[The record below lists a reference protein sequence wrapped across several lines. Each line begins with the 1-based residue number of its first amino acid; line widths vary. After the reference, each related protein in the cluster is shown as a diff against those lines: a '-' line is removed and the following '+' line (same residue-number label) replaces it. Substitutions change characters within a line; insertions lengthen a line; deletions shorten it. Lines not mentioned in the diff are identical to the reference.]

1 MKAVTVDMLR
11 THLMAASV
19 TAMGAETIALLA
31 LVVTPVSPQTLN
43 SLPFRLLAIAI
54 VIIGVIVIRRVARV
68 AFDLAIARHHVTPYM
83 SNSWPM
89 LVLTDRPWRWLVI
102 LHLRLRGRPFALAEE

>member
-11 THLMAASV
+11 ANLMAASV
-19 TAMGAETIALLA
+19 TAIGAEAIAFLA
-31 LVVTPVSPQTLN
+31 LVMTPVSQQTL
-43 SLPFRLLAIAI
+43 SSRPFRLLAIATI
-54 VIIGVIVIRRVARV
+54 IIGVIVIRRVARV

-89 LVLTDRPWRWLVI
+89 LVLTDCPWRWLVI